1 MMNKIIHH
9 NKWHWGESYNI
20 ILNNGNGI
28 VRFSIDNTDSSNGYI
43 DGLSVVE
50 KERNKGL
57 GDILL
62 NECEDLSKKLKL
74 EKLYIF
80 SEKNNFTFD
89 WYKRKGF
96 IKDKYKSKYLY
107 RMYKKL

>member
-1 MMNKIIHH
+1 MNKIIHH
-9 NKWHWGESYNI
+9 NKWYWGESYNI

-28 VRFSIDNTDSSNGYI
+28 VRLSIDNTDSSNGYI

-50 KERNKGL
+50 KKRNKGL

-62 NECEDLSKKLKL
+62 NECEDLAKNLKL

-80 SEKNNFTFD
+80 AEKNNNFTFD

>member
-1 MMNKIIHH
+1 MNKIIHH

-28 VRFSIDNTDSSNGYI
+28 VRLSIDNTDFSNGYI
-43 DGLSVVE
+43 DGLSVIE

-80 SEKNNFTFD
+80 AEKNKFTFD

-96 IKDKYKSKYLY
+96 IKDKYRNKYLY
-107 RMYKKL
+107 RLTKMI